1 MVSTDTKTY
10 QKFCDG
16 MILRDFLALD
26 RTILANKR
34 TLLAYV
40 RTAIGLLASGI
51 GMVKLVS
58 DGIINII
65 GFVFIAF
72 ALPVLIIGAMEYVKM
87 QKKLLILGNQDETES
102 TVPCC
107 RN

>member
-1 MVSTDTKTY
+1 MKSTDTKTY
-10 QKFCDG
+10 QKFCKD

-34 TLLAYV
+34 TFLAYV

-58 DGIINII
+58 DGIVNIL
-65 GFVFIAF
+65 GFVFITT
-72 ALPVLIIGAMEYVKM
+72 ALPVLIVGASEYIKM
-87 QKKLLILGNQDETES
+87 QKTLRVIGKTDIGEVEIL
-102 TVPCC
+102 
-107 RN
+107 